1 MDGLIKASEVKRQ
14 LASKNNYYASKSQ
27 VKFSG
32 APMGWI
38 FGNLRGAPRLLFRES
53 RDRATRIPWI
63 DIIRNEDSD
72 RLRAH

>member
-38 FGNLRGAPRLLFRES
+38 FGNLRGRRDFYFERVEIGQRES
-53 RDRATRIPWI
+53 
-63 DIIRNEDSD
+63 
-72 RLRAH
+72 HG